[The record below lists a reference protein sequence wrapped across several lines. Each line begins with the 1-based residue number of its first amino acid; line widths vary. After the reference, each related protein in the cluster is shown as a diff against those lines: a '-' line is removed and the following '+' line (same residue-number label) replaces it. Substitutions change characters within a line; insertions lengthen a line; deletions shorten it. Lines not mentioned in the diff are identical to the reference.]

1 MQFQKAKAG
10 SLIISQ
16 TNFILYDKRLKFP
29 KAQFKNSTDEIYKG
43 VFTVR
48 KQ

>member
-16 TNFILYDKRLKFP
+16 TNFILYE
-29 KAQFKNSTDEIYKG
+29 KNDNKKNIKNTKGFQKSSFFEGNNEI
-43 VFTVR
+43 
-48 KQ
+48 